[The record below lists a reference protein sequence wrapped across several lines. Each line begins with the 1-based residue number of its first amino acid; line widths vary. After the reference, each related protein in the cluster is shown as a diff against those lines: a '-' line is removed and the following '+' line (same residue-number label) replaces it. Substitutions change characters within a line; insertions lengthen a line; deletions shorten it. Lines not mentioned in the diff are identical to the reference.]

1 MIRIALDAFGG
12 DYAPDVVIDG
22 AIRAVQSCNGEFHI
36 VLCGP
41 KGEVEEGLQKRGYQG
56 DAISVV
62 DAPELVAMDEHPVE
76 VLRKKPNSGLVTCV
90 ALQKKGLVQASI
102 SAGNSGAMMASCLML
117 LGRTSENFARPPIGC
132 IIPTA
137 KGRMVMVDAGANV
150 DEKVPVL
157 VDFALA
163 GSAFAENYLGIENPK
178 VALLNM
184 GEEEKKGPAVIQET
198 YQLLKNNKA
207 INFIGNVEGRE
218 VLLGGTDVLVC
229 SGFTGNIVLKMI
241 EGFYILHHELFGNID
256 TPAGKRFDE
265 MWDYRNSG
273 GALLLGLNGTCLIA
287 HGISDAKA
295 IEQACLAAYRFAKN
309 DVAKQIGEK
318 LNGIKQG

>member
-1 MIRIALDAFGG
+1 MIKIALDALGG

-22 AIRAVQSCNGEFHI
+22 AIRAVKEAEGKLHI

-41 KGEVEEGLQKRGYQG
+41 QEVVEQGLKKFGYEG
-56 DAISVV
+56 DAISIV
-62 DAPELVAMDEHPVE
+62 DAPEPVAMDDHPVE

-90 ALQKKGLVQASI
+90 ALQKKGLVQASV

-137 KGRMVMVDAGANV
+137 QGQMVMVDAGANV
-150 DEKVPVL
+150 DEKAPVL

-163 GSAFAENYLGIENPK
+163 GSVFAECYLGIENPK

-184 GEEEKKGPAVIQET
+184 GEEEKKGPAVIQEA
-198 YQLLKNNKA
+198 YQLLKNVDS
-207 INFIGNVEGRE
+207 INFIGNIEGRE
-218 VLLGGTDVLVC
+218 VLLGGADVLVC
-229 SGFTGNIVLKMI
+229 SGYTGNIVLKMI
-241 EGFYILHHELFGNID
+241 EGFYILHHELFGSID
-256 TPAGKRFDE
+256 TPAGHRFDE
-265 MWDYRNSG
+265 TWDYRNAG
-273 GALLLGLNGTCLIA
+273 GALLLGLNGTGLIA

-295 IEQACLAAYRFAKN
+295 IHQACLAAYRFASN
-309 DVAKQIGEK
+309 GVAKKIGEK
-318 LNGIKQG
+318 LSGMK